1 MFYRLHHRFLL
12 CLFMFLSIPV
22 WAFDTLTATVDKN
35 PVMADESITLTVVAN
50 ASLPRDAFDTSV
62 LEKDFKVIRTSVSS
76 HTQIINLSRTITTT
90 WTTLLFPRREGLLTI
105 PALNVNNIL
114 SEPIELMV
122 MPANTSANQDMRDI
136 FMTAELLPKRGYVM
150 QQFTYTVKLYLAVEL
165 ERGSLQVQPLEN
177 VIMEQMG
184 EDTEA
189 NIIQN
194 GKRYRMV
201 ERTYSIIPQV
211 SGPLTI
217 PAPIFEGAVRTRNRG
232 SFGGLFNP
240 SKPVNQLGPEVSLDV
255 QPIPA
260 NYPHP
265 WLPSEFVQINEEWSD
280 ATDNF
285 VVGEPITRTI
295 TLSAL
300 GVDKSLLPDLEPRL
314 PPDVK
319 AYSDQAQVNSI
330 AKDNNVIS
338 QRVETYALVPSREGS
353 FVLPDIKVP
362 WFNTLTGT
370 TEFAS
375 IPARSIQV
383 KPNPATA
390 QTNIQPVLPQNVVL
404 PPVAT
409 VQGSSDTVWYQRV
422 LYWQVLSGLLL
433 ILLLWALL
441 TRPARSIAQLKTKK
455 PEERPLEETTQFKD
469 LLNAIKAEQADTVEH
484 ALQNWLGCWYPK
496 QAKLVQY
503 IPLVKDNEFSQWL
516 NIFYAQRYLHGSLST
531 ADYQTMT
538 VWATTHR
545 KQLVK
550 QTSSNG
556 LPALYPNT

>member
-1 MFYRLHHRFLL
+1 MFYQLNYRFLF
-12 CLFMFLSIPV
+12 CLFVFLSQPV
-22 WAFDTLTATVDKN
+22 WAFDTLTASVDKN

-114 SEPIELMV
+114 SDEIELMV
-122 MPANTSANQDMRDI
+122 MPANTSANEDMRDI
-136 FMTAELLPKRGYVM
+136 FMTTELSPDNGYVM

-165 ERGSLQVQPLEN
+165 ERGSLQVQPLDN

-194 GKRYRMV
+194 GKRYRVV
-201 ERTYSIIPQV
+201 ERQYSIIPQV
-211 SGPLTI
+211 SGPLTL

-240 SKPVNQLGPEVSLDV
+240 SKPVNQLGPEVFLDV
-255 QPIPA
+255 KPIPA
-260 NYPHP
+260 NYPHA
-265 WLPSEFVQINEEWSD
+265 WLPSELVTIDEQWSD
-280 ATDNF
+280 SPDNF
-285 VVGEPITRTI
+285 VVGEPITRTM

-300 GVDKSLLPDLEPRL
+300 GVDQSVLPELELRL

-319 AYSDQAQVNSI
+319 AYSDQAQINSV
-330 AKDNNVIS
+330 ARDSNVIS
-338 QRVETYALVPSREGS
+338 QRVETYALVPSRAGT

-370 TEFAS
+370 TEFAT

-383 KPNPATA
+383 RPNPASATA
-390 QTNIQPVLPQNVVL
+390 NTQPVLPQNVTI
-404 PPVAT
+404 PAHT
-409 VQGSSDTVWYQRV
+409 QVQHDLNTPWYQRV
-422 LYWQVLSGLLL
+422 LYWQVLSGVLLT
-433 ILLLWALL
+433 LLLWAGF
-441 TRPARSIAQLKTKK
+441 TRPTKVVSEGKPEKTQARSID
-455 PEERPLEETTQFKD
+455 ETEQYQY
-469 LLNAIKAEQADTVEH
+469 LLNALKAEQADTVEQ
-484 ALQNWLGCWYPK
+484 ALQNWLTYWYPK
-496 QAKLVQY
+496 QPKLVQY
-503 IPLVKDNEFSQWL
+503 VGVIKNDEFAQWL
-516 NIFYAQRYLHGSLST
+516 NEFYTHRYQHNTVSSSQ
-531 ADYQTMT
+531 YQTIAKWVT
-538 VWATTHR
+538 EHR
-545 KQLVK
+545 KQLVEQLK
-550 QTSSNG
+550 SKG
-556 LPALYPNT
+556 LPELYPNT